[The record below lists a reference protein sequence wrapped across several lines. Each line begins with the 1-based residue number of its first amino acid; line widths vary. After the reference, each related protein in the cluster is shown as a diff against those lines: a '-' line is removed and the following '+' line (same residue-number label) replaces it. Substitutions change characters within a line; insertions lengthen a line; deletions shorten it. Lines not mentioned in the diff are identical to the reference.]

1 MRRWWEWLG
10 LNLGKRAGVVG
21 IVGLAVTF
29 VLGIGV
35 TQLTFSTSNN
45 DYLNKNDPAYV
56 QNQKYTSLFG
66 GDPMAVEFTMN
77 KGETV
82 DNLFTPANQKTFLA
96 MEAKL
101 NKDPAVFS
109 VISPMDSMGLSQ
121 VLLRSPDGSVLDSPA
136 AKMLLGAYIA
146 DTNPKSRAARWSYIL
161 TNAHGISQFTAATEQ
176 LDNPAWV
183 HFITHEADGSV
194 RGSVKAFMPN
204 NTHALMVVYLQ
215 PNININQ
222 ETADAATVNHI
233 IEQAH
238 FQNATVIITGV
249 PAVLKEINGYLKG
262 GLRKLGMLAA
272 VVMVIILLLFFK
284 VRWRLLPFAIVAV
297 GLIWG
302 FGLVGYLGVP
312 LTLATITA
320 LPVLMGVGMDYS
332 IQMHSRIEEEVVLDR
347 AAHPIQAAARG
358 LGPALLVVTFDAVF
372 AFIAMWFAKVPA
384 IRQFGSLLI
393 IGIIAVCVCSI
404 ILTLAIL
411 GIREYKSPTTGK
423 DFSKARLSRI
433 VVRLGSVP
441 AKAALPLMLVATV
454 IFLGGV
460 AVEGKLVMQ
469 TDPIQ
474 WLNQKAPA
482 IQQIQYLKKTTGS
495 DNQLGLIVYTKNPF
509 SNQAIDYDVK
519 LGLEEQARYG
529 SDVYPPAG
537 LPNILDEFM
546 TTPGA
551 VNVPPTGAE
560 VAQIYRI
567 SPPGIR
573 DVMMADNGRAMNMI
587 FEGRQAVLSSLNAM
601 VNNVASDAKPPP
613 GIQVAPGGIAVV
625 GVGLLENL
633 AKSRTLLTYLA
644 LVFVGAFLAVRLRSI
659 IRSLLSLVPVLV
671 AVGAV
676 SLVGV
681 ALNLKLSPITALSG
695 PLVVAVCTEFTSLIL
710 LRFVE
715 ERARGL
721 SPRQAMDVTASRT
734 GRAFMVS
741 GMTAVA
747 GIGVLGTSSMP
758 MLSGFGVILAM
769 NVAVALVCAL
779 VVLPPVL
786 VWADDD
792 RRGWVSR
799 SLISR
804 RAARFE
810 PYETAAEQATRRADE
825 VPLFAPEP
833 EGAMATVG
841 AGNGYGIWG
850 NAPVANGAGNGYANG
865 NGIWGNAPVANG
877 AGNGYAND
885 NGGWGNVAPA
895 APPRAAD
902 RVEGEAPP
910 PH

>member
-10 LNLGKRAGVVG
+10 LNLGKRAGTVAV
-21 IVGLAVTF
+21 IGLAITF
-29 VLGIGV
+29 ILGIGV

-45 DYLNKNDPAYV
+45 DYLNKNDPAYI
-56 QNQKYTSLFG
+56 QNQKYSSLFG
-66 GDPMAVEFTMN
+66 GDPMAVEFTM
-77 KGETV
+77 KPGTTV
-82 DNLFTPANQKTFLA
+82 DNLFTTANQKTFLA

-101 NKDPAVFS
+101 YKDPAVFS
-109 VISPMDSMGLSQ
+109 VISPMDTMGLAQ
-121 VLLRSPDGSVLDSPA
+121 VLLRSPDGSVLDTPA

-146 DTNPKSRAARWSYIL
+146 DSNPKSRAARWNYLI
-161 TNAHGISQFTAATEQ
+161 TNASGIGKFPTAQQQ
-176 LDNPAWV
+176 LSNPAWV
-183 HFITHEADGSV
+183 HFITHEADGST
-194 RGSVKAFMPN
+194 RQSVKAFMPN

-215 PNININQ
+215 PNLTINQ
-222 ETADAATVNHI
+222 ETSDAATVNHI
-233 IEQAH
+233 IDQAH
-238 FQNATVIITGV
+238 FGNAKIIITGA
-249 PAVLKEINGYLKG
+249 PAVLKEINGYLRG
-262 GLRKLGMLAA
+262 GLRKLGLLAA
-272 VVMVIILLLFFK
+272 VVMIIILLLFFK

-332 IQMHSRIEEEVVLDR
+332 IQMHSRIEEEVILDR

-404 ILTLAIL
+404 MLTLAIL
-411 GIREYKSPTTGK
+411 GIREYKSPTSGK
-423 DFSKARLSRI
+423 DFSKARLSRM

-441 AKAALPLMLVATV
+441 ANLAVPLILVATL

-482 IQQIQYLKKTTGS
+482 IQQIEYLKKTTGS
-495 DNQLGLIVYTKNPF
+495 DNQLGLIVYSKDPF
-509 SNQAIDYDVK
+509 SNQTIDYAVK
-519 LGLEEQARYG
+519 LGIQEEARYRAN
-529 SDVYPPAG
+529 VYPAAG
-537 LPNILDEFM
+537 LPNILDQFM

-551 VNVPPTGAE
+551 DNIPPTGAE
-560 VAQIYRI
+560 VQEIYQIAPEGVR
-567 SPPGIR
+567 R
-573 DVMMADNGRAMNMI
+573 VMMADHGHAMNMI
-587 FEGRQAVLSSLNAM
+587 FLGRQPVLSSLNAM
-601 VNNVASDAKPPP
+601 VDNVANDAHPPA
-613 GIQVAPGGIAVV
+613 GVQVAPGGIAVV
-625 GVGLLENL
+625 GVGLLQNL

-644 LVFVGAFLAVRLRSI
+644 LVFVGAFLALRLRSL

-671 AVGAV
+671 AVGVV
-676 SLVGV
+676 SLIGV
-681 ALNLKLSPITALSG
+681 TLNLKLSPITVLSG

-721 SPRQAMDVTASRT
+721 APRQAMDVTASRT

-741 GMTAVA
+741 GMTAVG
-747 GIGVLGTSSMP
+747 GIGVLGLSSMP

-779 VVLPPVL
+779 VVLPPIL

-799 SLISR
+799 SLIR
-804 RAARFE
+804 RRIARFE
-810 PYETAAEQATRRADE
+810 PYETATEIHARQDGA
-825 VPLFAPEP
+825 VPLFVAGPS
-833 EGAMATVG
+833 V
-841 AGNGYGIWG
+841 GNGS
-850 NAPVANGAGNGYANG
+850 VGNGLVSDG
-865 NGIWGNAPVANG
+865 VWVKGFG
-877 AGNGYAND
+877 AD
-885 NGGWGNVAPA
+885 SPLA
-895 APPRAAD
+895 ARPGSEDKGAST
-902 RVEGEAPP
+902 
-910 PH
+910 H

>member
-10 LNLGKRAGVVG
+10 LNLGKHAGIVAV
-21 IVGLAVTF
+21 VGLAITF

-35 TQLTFSTSNN
+35 TQLRFSTSNN
-45 DYLNKNDPAYV
+45 DYLNKNDPAYI
-56 QNQKYTSLFG
+56 QMEKYASLFG
-66 GDPMAVEFTMN
+66 GDPMAIEFTMN
-77 KGETV
+77 RGETV
-82 DNLFTPANQKTFLA
+82 DNLFTSANQSAFLS
-96 MEAKL
+96 MESKL
-101 NKDPAVFS
+101 NKDPAVYS
-109 VISPMDSMGLSQ
+109 VISPMDSMGLSN
-121 VLLRSPDGSVLDSPA
+121 VLLASPNGSALDSPA
-136 AKMLLGAYIA
+136 AKILLSAYIA
-146 DTNPKSRAARWSYIL
+146 DHNPSSRAARWSYL
-161 TNAHGISQFTAATEQ
+161 LENAKRIGKFSKAEQ
-176 LDNPAWV
+176 TLSNPAWV
-183 HFITHEADGSV
+183 YFITHEANGSV
-194 RGSVKAFMPN
+194 RQSVHAFMPN

-215 PNININQ
+215 PNLDINQ
-222 ETADAATVNHI
+222 ETADAATVNKI
-233 IEQAH
+233 VDQYQ
-238 FQNATVIITGV
+238 FQNAHVLITGV
-249 PAVLKEINGYLKG
+249 PAVLKEINGYLRG
-262 GLRKLGMLAA
+262 GLRKLGTIAA
-272 VVMVIILLLFFK
+272 IVMVIILLLFFK
-284 VRWRLLPFAIVAV
+284 VRWRLLPFAIVAI

-302 FGLVGYLGVP
+302 FGMVGYLGVP
-312 LTLATITA
+312 LSLATITA

-332 IQMHSRIEEEVVLDR
+332 IQMHSRIEEEVILDR

-372 AFIAMWFAKVPA
+372 AFVAMWFAKVPA

-393 IGIIAVCVCSI
+393 IGIIAVCICSI
-404 ILTLAIL
+404 LLTLAIL
-411 GIREYKSPTTGK
+411 GIREYKSPTSGK

-433 VVRLGSVP
+433 VVWLGSVP
-441 AKAALPLMLVATV
+441 ARAAVPLMLVAAV

-482 IQQIQYLKKTTGS
+482 IQGIQYLKKTTGS
-495 DNQLGLIVYTKNPF
+495 DNQLGLIVYTQHPF
-509 SNQAIDYDVK
+509 SNQSVAYAVK
-519 LGLEEQARYG
+519 LGVEEESRYG
-529 SDVYPPAG
+529 ADVYPPAG
-537 LPNILDEFM
+537 LANIMDEFM
-546 TTPGA
+546 TTPGTD
-551 VNVPPTGAE
+551 NIPPTGAE
-560 VAQIYRI
+560 VQQLYQIA
-567 SPPGIR
+567 PPGIR
-573 DVMMADNGRAMNMI
+573 HVMMADGGRAMNMI
-587 FEGRQAVLSSLNAM
+587 FEGRQPVLSSLNAM
-601 VNNVASDAKPPP
+601 VDNVSTDAKPPA

-625 GVGLLENL
+625 GVGLLQNL

-644 LVFVGAFLAVRLRSI
+644 LVFVGAFLAVRLRSL

-681 ALNLKLSPITALSG
+681 ALSLKLSPITALSG

-747 GIGVLGTSSMP
+747 GIGVLGSSSMP

-799 SLISR
+799 SLIAR

-810 PYETAAEQATRRADE
+810 PYETAAQTVARRSEE

-833 EGAMATVG
+833 EHAMATVG
-841 AGNGYGIWG
+841 TGWSWDNGSVAGAPGTNGSWGNESAGNGIG
-850 NAPVANGAGNGYANG
+850 NGAGNGSWG
-865 NGIWGNAPVANG
+865 NGTPTAP
-877 AGNGYAND
+877 
-885 NGGWGNVAPA
+885 
-895 APPRAAD
+895 PPRAAD
-902 RVEGEAPP
+902 RWEGGPP
-910 PH
+910 PAL